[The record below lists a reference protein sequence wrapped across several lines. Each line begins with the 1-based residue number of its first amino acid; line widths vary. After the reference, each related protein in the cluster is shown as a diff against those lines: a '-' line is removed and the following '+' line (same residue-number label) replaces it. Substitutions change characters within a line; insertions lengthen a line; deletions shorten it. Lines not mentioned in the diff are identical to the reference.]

1 MKHKGTIIAATAL
14 VLVCILAGVLYLK
27 FKPQAQKG
35 EKEITILVVHG
46 DKTEKEFQYSTDA

>member
-27 FKPQAQKG
+27 FKPQAKR
-35 EKEITILVVHG
+35 ERKKLP
-46 DKTEKEFQYSTDA
+46 FW